1 MSEKTPA
8 QKRVDT
14 MEKRYGK
21 KWRTK
26 LGKKSAATIKQ
37 RYGEDFYGNVG
48 AIGGKGSN
56 NGGFGSKK
64 PGKDGLTG
72 AERAVIAGVKG
83 GRISRRRSN
92 A

>member
-1 MSEKTPA
+1 MTKKTPA

-14 MEKRYGK
+14 MVRKYGK
-21 KWRTK
+21 NWRVM
-26 LGKKSAATIKQ
+26 LGKKSADTIKK
-37 RYGEDFYGNVG
+37 RYGEDYYAQVG
-48 AIGGKGSN
+48 AIGGKGSS

-64 PGKDGLTG
+64 VGKDGLTG
-72 AERAVIAGVKG
+72 KERSVVAGVKG